1 MIRDPQIMLFDLA
14 ICLSDAMDFV
24 SPALVDH
31 HKQVAYIATR
41 LGMELGL
48 DGERQKDLFL
58 AGAFHDM
65 GALSLQ
71 ERIGALQFELENAEH
86 HAELGCSL
94 VRTFAPLEKLA
105 PIIRFHHCS
114 WNDGAGESVDNE
126 EVFLES
132 HIVHLA
138 DRTAVLIDRDREILG
153 QVKTICETVRGQ
165 SRRMFKPEIVDA
177 FLSLAQKEHFWLD
190 AVSTK
195 IYRILRKE
203 ARLRT
208 ILLTLSQ
215 LNDLAVFFSRII
227 DFRSAFTAT
236 HSRGVAASAVAL
248 AGVVGFSE
256 RECELMRIA
265 GHLHDLGKLAVSKE
279 ILEKAAKLTKKE
291 FEVIRSH
298 TYYTYHILDTLDDF
312 DTINTWAAFHHER
325 LNGKGYPFHHKGG
338 DLSLG
343 SRIMCVADV
352 FTAVAEDRPYRKS
365 MSREEIMK
373 VLKKMASASSLD
385 PELVSCVERHFDEMD
400 QVRKAAQMEQHEEYR
415 KILRPS

>member
-1 MIRDPQIMLFDLA
+1 MLFDLA
-14 ICLSDAMDFV
+14 ICLSDAMDLV

-48 DGERQKDLFL
+48 DREKQKDLFL
-58 AGAFHDM
+58 AGAFHDI
-65 GALSLQ
+65 GALSLR
-71 ERIGALQFELENAEH
+71 ERIGALQFEVKNAEH

-94 VRTFAPLEKLA
+94 IHTFGPLENLA
-105 PIIRFHHCS
+105 PIIRFHHCR
-114 WNDGAGESVDNE
+114 WNDGAGERVANE
-126 EVFLES
+126 EVLLES
-132 HIVHLA
+132 HIIHLA
-138 DRTAVLIDRDREILG
+138 DRAAVLIDRDREILG
-153 QVKTICETVRGQ
+153 QVKTICETLRGE
-165 SRRMFKPEIVDA
+165 SRKMFKPEIVDA
-177 FLSLAQKEHFWLD
+177 FLTLAQKEHFWLD

-208 ILLTLSQ
+208 IILTLSQ
-215 LNDLAVFFSRII
+215 LNDLAMFFSNII

-236 HSRGVAASAVAL
+236 HSHGVAASAVAL
-248 AGVVGFSE
+248 ARIVGFSE

-325 LNGKGYPFHHKGG
+325 LNGKGYPFHHRGA

-343 SRIMCVADV
+343 SRIMSVADV
-352 FTAVAEDRPYRKS
+352 FTAIAEDRPYRKS
-365 MSREEIMK
+365 MSREEIIK
-373 VLKKMASASSLD
+373 VLKNMADASSLD
-385 PELVSCVERHFDEMD
+385 SELVSLVEQHFDEMN
-400 QVRKAAQMEQHEEYR
+400 QARRAAQTEQYMEYE
-415 KILRPS
+415 KILSSS

>member
-14 ICLSDAMDFV
+14 ICLSDAMDLV

-41 LGMELGL
+41 LGMELEL

-58 AGAFHDM
+58 AGAFHDL

-71 ERIGALQFELENAEH
+71 ERIDALDFESENVSG
-86 HAELGCSL
+86 HAEVGHFIL
-94 VRTFAPLEKLA
+94 RTFAPLEKLA
-105 PIIRFHHCS
+105 PIILFHHCN
-114 WNDGAGESVDNE
+114 WNNGAGEGGGNE
-126 EVFLES
+126 AVLLES
-132 HIVHLA
+132 HILHLA
-138 DRTAVLIDRDREILG
+138 DRAAVLIDRDREILG
-153 QVKTICETVRGQ
+153 QARTICETIRGQ
-165 SRRMFKPEIVDA
+165 SGKMFKPEIVDA

-248 AGVVGFSE
+248 AGIVGFSE

-279 ILEKAAKLTKKE
+279 ILEKAAKLTKE
-291 FEVIRSH
+291 EHEVIRSH

-325 LNGKGYPFHHKGG
+325 LNGEGYPFHHKGE

-343 SRIMCVADV
+343 SRIMGVADV
-352 FTAVAEDRPYRKS
+352 FTAVAEDRPYRKG
-365 MSREEIMK
+365 MSEEEIMK
-373 VLKKMASASSLD
+373 VLKKMASSSSLD
-385 PELVSCVERHFDEMD
+385 PDLVSCVDRHFDEMD
-400 QVRKAAQMEQHEEYR
+400 QARKAAQEEQNLEYR
-415 KILRPS
+415 RILRPS